1 MARFYMYVIYRLHD
15 FFSRKNTIPIGD
27 TVIAMCLI
35 HFFQI
40 LTIGLYINIFVN
52 KTLPE
57 IPKRIETYIV
67 AFLIY
72 VCYYFLVFY
81 NGKWKKWAREFRKE
95 TQEERKKN
103 GIKVWLFCWGSIIF
117 FFLSLLF
124 TFNLINY
131 LK

>member
-1 MARFYMYVIYRLHD
+1 MVRFYMYIIYRLHD
-15 FFSRKNTIPIGD
+15 FFSKKNTIPIGD
-27 TVIAMCLI
+27 TIIVMCLI

-40 LTIGLYINIFVN
+40 LTIGLYINIFIN

-57 IPKRIETYIV
+57 IPKRIEVYLV

-81 NGKWKKWAREFRKE
+81 NGKWKKWAEEFKRE

-117 FFLSLLF
+117 FFLSLPL
-124 TFNLINY
+124 TFSLVNY